1 MFKIKSAATLLTIA
15 ALVAITPD
23 ASHGEEGGCT
33 QSVKLEGARLH
44 DYRPVFQSCTNAAG
58 QRRLA
63 TRRMTADD
71 GTLLLTVDPETL
83 ATRIERAQCWRCAD
97 ASDADEA
104 ETRFIRALQPPPR
117 NSGTPKALENAG
129 LVHGKGAGSFITG
142 DLCPSRKPLDR
153 GFLEALANQ
162 GPGTPIALT
171 VSGLWIVH
179 HAADWEWLKK
189 RAESGVLDITWVNHS
204 YRHPYVKGR
213 PDAQTY
219 LLTPG
224 VDMDKEIF
232 DTEKLMIVSGAT
244 PSVFFRFP
252 GLVSDPALMDTL
264 RSRHLIA
271 LGANSWLA
279 LGLLPRPGS
288 IVLVHPNG
296 NEEIGLK
303 LFSRLL
309 AQDRIPKPFRPLD
322 EAP

>member
-1 MFKIKSAATLLTIA
+1 MIKIKFATALLAIA
-15 ALVAITPD
+15 ALVAIAPD
-23 ASHGEEGGCT
+23 ASHGEEANCAGMKT
-33 QSVKLEGARLH
+33 EGSRLR
-44 DYRPVFQSCTNAAG
+44 DYRPVFQSCTNEAG

-63 TRRMTADD
+63 TRRMTTDD
-71 GTLLLTVDPETL
+71 ATLLLTVDPETL

-97 ASDADEA
+97 ASDADEIQ
-104 ETRFIRALQPPPR
+104 TRFIRALQPPPQ
-117 NSGTPKALENAG
+117 NGGTPKALENAG
-129 LVHGKGAGSFITG
+129 LVHGKGAGSFVTG

-153 GFLEALANQ
+153 SFLETLDKE
-162 GPGTPIALT
+162 GHGTPIALA

-179 HAADWEWLKK
+179 HGADWEWLKK

-204 YRHPYVKGR
+204 YRHPYVKSR

-224 VDMDKEIF
+224 IDMDKEIF
-232 DTEKLMIVSGAT
+232 DTEKLMIVRGVT

-252 GLVSDPALMDTL
+252 GLVSDPALMETL

-271 LGANSWLA
+271 LGADSWLA

-309 AQDRIPKPFRPLD
+309 AQGKIPKPFRPLD

>member
-1 MFKIKSAATLLTIA
+1 MIKIKSAAALLAIA
-15 ALVAITPD
+15 AMVAIVPD
-23 ASHGEEGGCT
+23 ASHGEEASCARP
-33 QSVKLEGARLH
+33 VKTLGARPQ
-44 DYRPVFQSCTNAAG
+44 DYRPVFQSCTSETG

-63 TRRMTADD
+63 TRRMAADHE
-71 GTLLLTVDPETL
+71 TLLLTVDPETL

-97 ASDADEA
+97 ASDAGEA
-104 ETRFIRALQPPPR
+104 ESRFIRALQPPPKE
-117 NSGTPKALENAG
+117 GATPKALENAG

-142 DLCPSRKPLDR
+142 DLCPSRKALDR
-153 GFLEALANQ
+153 NFLESLAKED
-162 GPGTPIALT
+162 PGTPIALT

-179 HAADWEWLKK
+179 HGADWEWLKK
-189 RAESGVLDITWVNHS
+189 RAESGALDITWVNHS

-232 DTEKLMIVSGAT
+232 DTEKLMIVSGVT

-252 GLVSDPALMDTL
+252 GLVSDPALMETL
-264 RSRHLIA
+264 RNRHLIA
-271 LGANSWLA
+271 LGADSWLA

-288 IVLVHPNG
+288 IVLLHPNG

-309 AQDRIPKPFRPLD
+309 AQGKIPKPFRPLD